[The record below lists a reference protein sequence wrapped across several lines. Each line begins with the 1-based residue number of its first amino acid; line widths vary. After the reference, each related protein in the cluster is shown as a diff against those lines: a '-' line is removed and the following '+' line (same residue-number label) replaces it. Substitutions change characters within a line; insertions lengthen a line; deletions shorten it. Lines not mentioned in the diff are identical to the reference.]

1 MWLLIFLSNTNISLP
16 ILQFDRKKALY
27 KNVYLRIYR
36 HLQIVAF
43 VAVAELVVDFAAA
56 VAELVI
62 AVAVPRWDGIWLRTL
77 DRDVISIQVL
87 WDILVQPG
95 TEHL

>member
-1 MWLLIFLSNTNISLP
+1 MATGGV
-16 ILQFDRKKALY
+16 LQHFRLHGYKASY

-62 AVAVPRWDGIWLRTL
+62 AVAVLRWDDIWLRIL
-77 DRDVISIQVL
+77 GRGVISIQVL
-87 WDILVQPG
+87 LDILVPPG